1 MKAKRIINMVVWLVV
16 AVALVVYVCLEC
28 HRQGCGWQSLVLA
41 ISFYGVLSAGL
52 WYAVDEMIRDR
63 YRINN

>member
-16 AVALVVYVCLEC
+16 AVALVVGVCVAW
-28 HRQGCGWQSLVLA
+28 HSQGCGWQSLVLA

-52 WYAVDEMIRDR
+52 WYAVDEMIRD
-63 YRINN
+63 NGD

>member
-1 MKAKRIINMVVWLVV
+1 MKAKRIINMVVWAVIAVSLVV
-16 AVALVVYVCLEC
+16 GVCVAW

-52 WYAVDEMIRDR
+52 WYAVDDMIRD
-63 YRINN
+63 NGKL

>member
-16 AVALVVYVCLEC
+16 AVALVVGVCVAW
-28 HRQGCGWQSLVLA
+28 HSQGCVWQSLVLA

-52 WYAVDEMIRDR
+52 WYAVDEMIRD
-63 YRINN
+63 NGD